1 MARLLF
7 IMIRRKMT
15 NEVTMVAASANGLCE
30 ALNQQIS
37 QGQELWNQVLTW
49 LTEKGLSFAVNVAAA
64 AVILLVGWLVIKLIR
79 VLVAKMVLRGKA
91 KETLLSAFVVSV
103 VSKSC
108 WAVLIVMVLGR
119 LGVNVGPLIAG
130 LGVTGF
136 ILGFAFQESLGNLAS
151 GLMIAINQPFK
162 VGDYVIV
169 AGLEGTIMK
178 VDMMATELATADNK
192 KVVIPNKSAWGAPI
206 TNFSALGKRRVDLKV
221 GVAYESDM
229 AKAIKVALE
238 TISNVPGVL
247 KDPAPSV
254 SIATLED
261 SEVTLNVRP
270 WSTCAD
276 YWSVYSAGY
285 QAVLEAFDKQ
295 GLDIP
300 YPQVVMHSD
309 K

>member
-1 MARLLF
+1 
-7 IMIRRKMT
+7 MT
-15 NEVTMVAASANGLCE
+15 TEVTTATASANGLCE
-30 ALNQQIS
+30 ALNQQIG
-37 QGQELWNQVLTW
+37 QGQELWNQILTW

-64 AVILLVGWLVIKLIR
+64 VVILLVGWLVIKLIR
-79 VLVAKMVLRGKA
+79 VLVAKMVLRGKV

-229 AKAIKVALE
+229 SKAIKVALE
-238 TISNVPGVL
+238 AISTVPGVL

-254 SIATLED
+254 SIATLAD

-285 QAVLEAFDKQ
+285 QAVLEAFEKQ